1 MGSAG
6 ASNQEEEKPVKQVW
20 RVVRIVAGFAL
31 LSFGLVAIL
40 IPVLPQAP
48 FIVAGLLLL
57 AREFH
62 WARRLLDWAKR
73 RWHSFRDPAKRAE
86 AKD

>member
-1 MGSAG
+1 
-6 ASNQEEEKPVKQVW
+6 VKIVW
-20 RVVRIVAGFAL
+20 RWVRIIAGFSL
-31 LSFGLVAIL
+31 LGFGLVAIL
-40 IPVLPQAP
+40 IPVLPQVP
-48 FIVAGLLLL
+48 FIVAGLILL

-73 RWHSFRDPAKRAE
+73 RWQSVSGAAARAD

>member
-1 MGSAG
+1 M
-6 ASNQEEEKPVKQVW
+6 KVVW
-20 RVVRIVAGFAL
+20 RWVRIIAGFVL

-40 IPVLPQAP
+40 IPVLPQVP

-62 WARRLLDWAKR
+62 WARRLLEWAKR
-73 RWHSFRDPAKRAE
+73 RWHSFRNASSGAE

>member
-1 MGSAG
+1 MHVA
-6 ASNQEEEKPVKQVW
+6 W
-20 RVVRIVAGFAL
+20 RVVRIVAGFVL
-31 LSFGLVAIL
+31 LGFGLIAIL
-40 IPVLPQAP
+40 IPVLPQVP

-73 RWHSFRDPAKRAE
+73 RWHSFRNAASGAE

>member
-1 MGSAG
+1 M
-6 ASNQEEEKPVKQVW
+6 KHVW
-20 RVVRIVAGFAL
+20 RWVRIVAGFAL
-31 LSFGLVAIL
+31 LLGGIAGLF
-40 IPVLPQAP
+40 LPFLQGVVM
-48 FIVAGLLLL
+48 IVAGLALL

-73 RWHSFRDPAKRAE
+73 RWHSVRGAAAD

>member
-1 MGSAG
+1 M
-6 ASNQEEEKPVKQVW
+6 KIVW
-20 RVVRIVAGFAL
+20 RWVRIIAGFAL
-31 LSFGLVAIL
+31 LGFGLVAIL
-40 IPVLPQAP
+40 IPVLPQVP

-73 RWHSFRDPAKRAE
+73 RWHSVRGAAEARQAGGPAK
-86 AKD
+86 D

>member
-1 MGSAG
+1 M
-6 ASNQEEEKPVKQVW
+6 KPVW
-20 RVVRIVAGFAL
+20 RVVRIVVGFAL
-31 LSFGLVAIL
+31 VLGGIAGLF
-40 IPVLPQAP
+40 LPFLQGIAM
-48 FIVAGLLLL
+48 IVAGLILL

-73 RWHSFRDPAKRAE
+73 RWASVRGAAAARQADGQ

>member
-1 MGSAG
+1 M
-6 ASNQEEEKPVKQVW
+6 KIVW
-20 RVVRIVAGFAL
+20 RWVRIIAGFAL
-31 LSFGLVAIL
+31 LGFGLVAIL
-40 IPVLPQAP
+40 IPVLPQVP

-73 RWHSFRDPAKRAE
+73 RWHSVRGAAARAD

>member
-1 MGSAG
+1 MHVS
-6 ASNQEEEKPVKQVW
+6 W
-20 RVVRIVAGFAL
+20 RLVRIIGGFVL
-31 LSFGLVAIL
+31 LAVGLVAIL
-40 IPVLPQAP
+40 IPVLPQVP
-48 FIVAGLLLL
+48 FIIAGLLLL

-73 RWHSFRDPAKRAE
+73 RWDSFRNASGGAE